1 MIAKFKLNRTI
12 NIFFFLLLISNLAF
26 IPEVIATNF
35 ENDLNNA
42 ISQLDLKPNQKEQ
55 IQKILDK
62 QTIDLKNLKQSL
74 KTKQND
80 LNDLL
85 LSENSSEENI
95 QALRL
100 QIETFEAKI
109 NKLNEETNLQIKH
122 ILNPQQR
129 KKLRNILFR

>member
-26 IPEVIATNF
+26 IPEVNATNF

-62 QTIDLKNLKQSL
+62 QTIDLKSLKQSL